1 MGRQSKAKQKAAQSR
16 AIMQQKKQQLGPNQE
31 FQKQSE
37 TTILSV
43 RPDVSCHRKR
53 PLLAFRLVAGA
64 ATVPN
69 YIE

>member
-1 MGRQSKAKQKAAQSR
+1 
-16 AIMQQKKQQLGPNQE
+16 MQQKKQQLGPNQE